1 MSVRGNA
8 PTWTA
13 AEFLCGK
20 SDPMSTEDRESKLRE
35 AQAALAAIDE
45 GVPLRDCRELADE
58 FRRAVDL
65 LKEAGCA
72 ERSECLKCLKWDY
85 AICLLHVRTA
95 IAFGPSK
102 DDERFAP
109 WYPDPDAFPPEAM
122 QYYAG
127 RAIETRSPVL
137 KARYCDFLWERSCL
151 PQKHRFAE
159 QAIDA
164 YLDSVRRFAAS
175 DNCLHAGPMVVSADA
190 AATLALRLQNADRLA
205 VTVGTLRETVE
216 RLRQVDPVLEPCAK
230 DPITG
235 RSTLELYEIL
245 LHVQAH
251 PKLGHVVD
259 AATLGTIQTSCVDLA
274 ARLANASNHDGE
286 RAFLGVAEKAAKQR
300 NATEETF
307 ELRVRQGESF
317 EHEAEHKLTE
327 TGPAHLVAAAF
338 YESAFEH
345 YQRLSDE
352 PLPTAHRSELRRRQD
367 ELKRRIRE
375 MYRKGRDEMGC
386 VAVPLEVPTEERDTM
401 VSHFLEPKT
410 LAQCLARVASEG
422 ALLPN
427 VGSATELAERILE
440 SGFLFARLPQTTIA
454 DDMAVCTAQ
463 SDAERRQALIDR
475 SLLIGIQITSA
486 LILPELFDRLR
497 DDRGMNTAG
506 LVEYFDDWGLAGE
519 SNIEILRVGFDRYFA
534 LDYVSAL
541 HVLVPQFEDMLRRM
555 FEKGGCPVTRL
566 RRGVQGWELET
577 LGAFLRKG
585 FVTQCLPVD
594 MGEYIR
600 LVMADPGAGWNLR
613 NRVAH
618 GAITPS
624 ECTRSVVDTVIHLL
638 LTLTAFRLDQE
649 PTAEREGAGS

>member
-8 PTWTA
+8 PTRIV
-13 AEFLCGK
+13 AEFLFGK
-20 SDPMSTEDRESKLRE
+20 SDPMSNEDRESKLHE
-35 AQAALAAIDE
+35 AEAVLAAVGA

-65 LKEAGCA
+65 LEEAGCA
-72 ERSECLKCLKWDY
+72 ERSECLKWDY

-95 IAFGPSK
+95 IAFDPSK
-102 DDERFAP
+102 DDDRFAP
-109 WYPDPDAFPPEAM
+109 GYPDPDAFPPEAM

-127 RAIETRSPVL
+127 RALGTRSPVL

-190 AATLALRLQNADRLA
+190 AATLALRLQKADKLA
-205 VTVGTLRETVE
+205 ATVGTLRETVE
-216 RLRQVDPVLEPCAK
+216 RLRQVDPVVEPCAK
-230 DPITG
+230 DRITG
-235 RSTLELYEIL
+235 RWTLELCEIL

-251 PKLGHVVD
+251 AQLGHVVD
-259 AATLGTIQTSCVDLA
+259 AATLGTVQTSCVDLA
-274 ARLANASNHDGE
+274 ARFANAGNHDGE
-286 RAFLGVAEKAAKQR
+286 RAFLGVAAEAAERR

-345 YQRLSDE
+345 YQRLLSDAR
-352 PLPTAHRSELRRRQD
+352 LPTAYRPELQRRQD

-386 VAVPLEVPTEERDTM
+386 IALPLEVPTEERDTM
-401 VSHFLEPKT
+401 VSHFLDPET

-427 VGSATELAERILE
+427 VASATELAERIFE
-440 SGFLFARLPQTTIA
+440 SGFLFARLPLGTIA
-454 DDMAVCTAQ
+454 DDMAVSRSE
-463 SDAERRQALIDR
+463 SDAERRQALVDR
-475 SLLIGIQITSA
+475 NLLVGIQITSA

-497 DDRGMNTAG
+497 DEKGMNTAG
-506 LVEYFDDWGLAGE
+506 LVEYFDGWGAADE
-519 SNIEILRVGFDRYFA
+519 SNLEILRVGFDRYFA
-534 LDYVSAL
+534 QDYVSAL
-541 HVLVPQFEDMLRRM
+541 HVLVPQFEDMLRAL
-555 FEKGGCPVTRL
+555 FEKAGHPVTRL
-566 RRGVQGWELET
+566 RRRVKGWEHET
-577 LGAFLRKG
+577 LGS
-585 FVTQCLPVD
+585 FVEKKFVRECLPV
-594 MGEYIR
+594 ELRQYVR
-600 LVMADPGAGWNLR
+600 LVMADPGSGWNLR
-613 NRVAH
+613 NRAAH
-618 GAITPS
+618 GTITPR
-624 ECTRSVVDTVIHLL
+624 ECTKVVADTVIHLL

-649 PTAEREGAGS
+649 LTVEREEVAS